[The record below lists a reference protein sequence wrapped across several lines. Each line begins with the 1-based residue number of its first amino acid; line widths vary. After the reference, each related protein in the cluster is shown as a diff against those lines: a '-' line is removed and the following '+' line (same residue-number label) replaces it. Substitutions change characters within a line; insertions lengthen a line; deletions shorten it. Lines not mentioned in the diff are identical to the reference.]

1 MSYAS
6 FETEYIRLAILQLL
20 EQDTDYSHNE
30 HILIGALDELG
41 YHLSNDRLRTECSWL
56 AEQGLINTEQVAGS
70 VLVASLT
77 PRGQDVA
84 TGRSRSTGIARPR
97 PQG

>member
-1 MSYAS
+1 MSFSS
-6 FETEYIRLAILQLL
+6 FEAEHIRLAILQILN
-20 EQDTDYSHNE
+20 QDNDYSHNE
-30 HILIGALDELG
+30 HILTGALDELG
-41 YHLSNDRLRTECSWL
+41 YRLSNDRLRTECSWL
-56 AEQGLINTEQVAGS
+56 AEQGLISLEQVGGS

-84 TGRSRSTGIARPR
+84 TERSRTPGIARPR